1 MLLCLLYVS
10 SGPACLRMCKS
21 WLVEFG
27 FHHFVWPNVKRDPK
41 VVSSSLAPTG
51 RDSNRSCL
59 IRFDFPLVGQTKFLF
74 DFDLIFF
81 IARIFGKQI
90 YLQVRVEIVYFL
102 WFLG

>member
-1 MLLCLLYVS
+1 
-10 SGPACLRMCKS
+10 MCKS
-21 WLVEFG
+21 WLLEFG

-59 IRFDFPLVGQTKFLF
+59 IRFDFSYGWPKKLFLF

-90 YLQVRVEIVYFL
+90 
-102 WFLG
+102 